1 MYFLKRDLILIEA
14 FFLAAGFINFNGC
27 QKTADS
33 NGGKNPSDSLSIT
46 QQNDSSV
53 LDTFIKPH
61 NDIAMDKTAQTPTG
75 PNRIVAIGDIHG
87 DLNAARIALKL
98 GGAIDH
104 LGHWIGGNLIVVQI
118 GDQLDRGDEDHEVFD
133 FFNELAIQAQH
144 DGGRIISL
152 IGNHEE
158 MNVEQWMD
166 YVTEAGFRSFEN
178 ITGLDLK
185 ASWLNAFPISERYRR
200 ASFYP
205 GGPYA
210 QLLAQRNII
219 EQISETVFVHGGI
232 LPEHVE
238 YGFQRINKE
247 MKSWLLGKALQ
258 PSYVTISETSPLWTT
273 LYSVGTLDQT
283 ICATLNKLL
292 VRLKAKRLVIG
303 HSVQLEGI
311 NSACDGLVWRI
322 DVGMSRFY
330 YNGRLQILEI
340 VGDKISV
347 LTKE

>member
-1 MYFLKRDLILIEA
+1 
-14 FFLAAGFINFNGC
+14 
-27 QKTADS
+27 
-33 NGGKNPSDSLSIT
+33 
-46 QQNDSSV
+46 V
-53 LDTFIKPH
+53 
-61 NDIAMDKTAQTPTG
+61 
-75 PNRIVAIGDIHG
+75 
-87 DLNAARIALKL
+87 
-98 GGAIDH
+98 
-104 LGHWIGGNLIVVQI
+104 
-118 GDQLDRGDEDHEVFD
+118 
-133 FFNELAIQAQH
+133 
-144 DGGRIISL
+144 
-152 IGNHEE
+152 
-158 MNVEQWMD
+158 
-166 YVTEAGFRSFEN
+166 
-178 ITGLDLK
+178 
-185 ASWLNAFPISERYRR
+185 
-200 ASFYP
+200 
-205 GGPYA
+205 
-210 QLLAQRNII
+210 AQRNII
-219 EQISETVFVHGGI
+219 EQIGETVFVHGGI